1 LAALAQ
7 VVEARGVSKAIV
19 LAGAGVPLEV
29 LNTPEAPL
37 PLEAI
42 FGGWAAAMRAVRDD
56 GLPVHVARTF
66 SIEHYSVLGFAVM
79 TAASGRE
86 AIARV
91 LRFGALVTAGGRW
104 EMEERSDAL
113 HARWLR
119 AGQRT
124 LGHRAAN
131 EAVLAEFLHVSRQ
144 ILGADLQALAVS
156 FRHAAPSD
164 TRLHREHFGVT
175 PSWQADADELV
186 LPKSLLAAVPSFA
199 NPALSRHFE
208 SLAQRLLNLQQ
219 EASSASGTT
228 ARVRSAIL
236 EALPDGEPA
245 STTIAKQLGMS
256 ERTLRRALANERASF
271 TGLVEAVRK
280 ERAALLISDRS
291 ASLAEVAFSLGF
303 SELSAFSRAFK
314 RWHGRAP
321 SEVRR
326 ASLE

>member
-1 LAALAQ
+1 MKPATLPALFLAALAQ
-7 VVEARGVSKAIV
+7 VAEARGVSKAIV
-19 LAGAGVPLEV
+19 LAGAGVPPEV

-42 FGGWAAAMRAVRDD
+42 FGGWAAAMRAIRDD

-104 EMEERSDAL
+104 EMEEQSDAL

-119 AGQRT
+119 AGPRT

-131 EAVLAEFLHVSRQ
+131 EAVFAEFLHVSRQ

-164 TRLHREHFGVT
+164 TRLHRRAFRCH
-175 PSWQADADELV
+175 
-186 LPKSLLAAVPSFA
+186 
-199 NPALSRHFE
+199 
-208 SLAQRLLNLQQ
+208 AQL
-219 EASSASGTT
+219 ASG
-228 ARVRSAIL
+228 R
-236 EALPDGEPA
+236 
-245 STTIAKQLGMS
+245 
-256 ERTLRRALANERASF
+256 
-271 TGLVEAVRK
+271 
-280 ERAALLISDRS
+280 
-291 ASLAEVAFSLGF
+291 
-303 SELSAFSRAFK
+303 
-314 RWHGRAP
+314 
-321 SEVRR
+321 
-326 ASLE
+326 